1 MNTTSPTTANG
12 PAPKRGILPQ
22 PALSVVLFASW
33 LLAQNSISPGAIL
46 MGAILGWVI
55 PLFTA
60 RFWPD
65 YPRIKSWP
73 KLMKLMF
80 IVLWDI
86 VVASFQVAL
95 QVIGP
100 PKKLKPHFI
109 NYPLA
114 LESDYAITLLAS
126 IISLTP
132 GTVSSLVSDD
142 KKTLIVHAL
151 HCPDEAAAIAD
162 IQRRYEAPLKEIFE

>member
-1 MNTTSPTTANG
+1 MTTPTPASGASPAQ
-12 PAPKRGILPQ
+12 KRGLLPQ
-22 PALSVVLFASW
+22 PALSLVLFASW
-33 LLAQNSISPGAIL
+33 LLAQNSISPGAIV
-46 MGAILGWVI
+46 MGALLGWVI
-55 PLFTA
+55 PIFTA

-65 YPRIKSWP
+65 YPEVKSWF
-73 KLMKLMF
+73 KLFRLMF
-80 IVLWDI
+80 VVLWDI

-114 LESDYAITLLAS
+114 LETDYAITLLAS

-132 GTVSSLVSDD
+132 GTVSSLVSND

-151 HCPDEAAAIAD
+151 HCPDEAAAIED
-162 IQRRYEAPLKEIFE
+162 IRRRYEAPLKEIFE